1 MPLQTV
7 LIDRHRLFLEIMRE
21 KLETTGHPN
30 LNIEATFFNGQ
41 HFMDNLNELKCDLVI
56 LELNIPIVDGISLIP
71 KIKRIRPEAYIC
83 VLSAYSDR
91 KYVKQV
97 LEKGADGYF
106 LKHNTF
112 SDFKK
117 GLEEVLKGY
126 RHIAKGLQITPD
138 LNEVDHE
145 DVEADYFQDG
155 FNLKN
160 KLTRRE
166 REILKLIVQAKN
178 NKEIGKEL
186 FISDQTVGVHRK
198 NIMRKLGVRNSIS
211 LIRFAMDN
219 KLV

>member
-1 MPLQTV
+1 MPLHTV
-7 LIDRHRLFLEIMRE
+7 LIDRHRLFLETMRE
-21 KLETTGHPN
+21 KLEKSEHPN
-30 LNIEATFFNGQ
+30 ISVEATFYNGQ
-41 HFMDNLNELKCDLVI
+41 HFIDHIDELTCDLVI
-56 LELNIPIVDGISLIP
+56 LELNIPIIDGISLIP
-71 KIKRIRPEAYIC
+71 KIKRLKPKAFVC

-112 SDFKK
+112 TDFTK

-138 LNEVDHE
+138 LHE
-145 DVEADYFQDG
+145 TESEEMESDYFQDG